1 MELTTRRPDTL
12 RTTTRTVHTISITR
26 AKGHTSTT
34 TTTILNILDS
44 ITGLTEVTAIMMIIT
59 TDHHTLMRITQGD
72 STSAKK
78 GTLRSTSYTSMSR

>member
-12 RTTTRTVHTISITR
+12 RITTRTVLTTSTTR

-34 TTTILNILDS
+34 TTTILNILGS
-44 ITGLTEVTAIMMIIT
+44 ITGLMGAIVIMMIIT
-59 TDHHTLMRITQGD
+59 TDHRTLKRITQGD

-78 GTLRSTSYTSMSR
+78 GTPLSTSYTSMSR